1 MLIICFNALWI
12 KSEILF
18 TDIIVLTISIFFAYL
33 VDHVIT
39 FICYHHIMKFLCK
52 KVVSFSCSQKCETHS
67 QFSKKC
73 IFFVHTE
80 MSLQYFLLKSSIC
93 NEADSADNRLI
104 SDRIIY
110 ILLYK
115 HTNRPK
121 CYSLLQYV
129 THPPSFN
136 YIIIYCQQVK
146 L

>member
-18 TDIIVLTISIFFAYL
+18 TDIIVLTISIFFAYF
-33 VDHVIT
+33 VDNVIT

-52 KVVSFSCSQKCETHS
+52 KVVSFSCSQKYKTHS

-93 NEADSADNRLI
+93 NEAEVL
-104 SDRIIY
+104 
-110 ILLYK
+110 
-115 HTNRPK
+115 TT
-121 CYSLLQYV
+121 V
-129 THPPSFN
+129 
-136 YIIIYCQQVK
+136 
-146 L
+146 